1 RGHIRWDVLASASS
15 VPNTHDKSAKPAGLR
30 SVVMSLARI
39 RIAAFLLVLGLCN
52 AETTG
57 SGEIKVNDSIG
68 RSVGT
73 ADTPRSDAGSSE
85 GARGD
90 DEDGEEDLPILPP
103 IILLDF
109 DNGTQSDNATDD
121 KSKRTVNNDLGY
133 GFDRNALH
141 APRKYNYYFPAGKTT
156 VSIEESISP
165 FLPRTIIEKVPAND
179 QRSSSFS
186 RPGQQENRPAPA
198 TSTHQNP
205 ANFRYHDQMK
215 SRPVFGLRTKL
226 TKISSP
232 EQYGGFSPI
241 ARPTETYAEYQGE
254 AYAST
259 TQQPVVFSRTEEAGY
274 ATARPHGGQGYTVS
288 GSSRYTYVTPS
299 PQSYVEVQSQRY
311 LGQGSQNTINVQG
324 YSRPAQAPVESSTPN
339 SVDPSVFLESVQ
351 SRLNPQDY
359 ARPGTNA
366 VESSTP
372 TPSEG
377 VESAGAFANLPR
389 YTVENGVR
397 YENKIFW
404 KYPDGRVS
412 DVPPMT
418 YETYSEY
425 PSLAALQADK
435 SSQDASQIYESGP
448 ITNSV
453 LSQGPVQFPLAPES
467 GNPPTPFISAD
478 SLSNLPQ
485 QQVYRL
491 GYQNLVSQKQIV
503 PQQSKAGSGPAP
515 AYTASST
522 TSPPPRSS
530 LRSTGKNQK
539 NRHEPPRRPILKYM
553 VNSPDPEYA
562 APYTMQNAPRSTP
575 PVQSARGNSAR
586 KTNAGGRNL
595 DNYSNLQ
602 YTDLLNYN
610 PSISQY
616 IKNPTSILNVQPTF
630 VILLFLSWPLSRCT
644 KDVGLNSEEIFD
656 QLATASEN
664 IAHATRQTN
673 ESLNHPREQL
683 SSVSSSLDATLH
695 YENSNGFVPMIP
707 SVSPSYDPDSSSLR
721 PTDLGDNRSERNNA
735 TNAVSAPNNSD
746 TRDEKKLEEDLAYSS
761 EARIFL
767 SFPGSLTNRRS
778 FDFQAAGPNEFELLK
793 VSNDTPAVANYKDFY
808 ENMRGTVNTDSTEI
822 DESSSS
828 GRGQRSKEIEGYGH
842 GYGNPYAQFYTYNNA
857 QDAKK
862 TTYEQEKV
870 TGNYRLQ
877 DTANYDGHGQSTTK
891 KNAAVAAAPS
901 SSRTNYGVNEL
912 GSTHGGTYDNVAEAS
927 KTHHRFSRPVV
938 VAEPSNYKVDTKFS
952 SQLRG
957 ASSDN
962 DNYKTSRKLESS
974 SAETNLSDESV
985 EYVERPRVRV
995 QKTRRRP
1002 ASQSDST
1009 RKHPKEH
1016 QVTDQSTEEQDK
1028 VHKYNS
1034 SKLKPQR
1041 YRVKANPWANDP
1053 TASNLDE
1060 SVEDARHDSR
1070 GSGAGTKS
1078 AKVHHASRPK
1088 HIGTWSHISPSL
1100 EISHSSGIEL
1110 DHVEKPKYVVP
1121 VKVNIV
1127 PLANFDHATALGN
1140 SQGFD
1145 VSNAMLQ
1152 NFVTTA
1158 PISAF
1163 STTAPILSTPM
1174 PDVIVGQSSFQN
1186 PVQTVLLSQPTG
1198 QIKIADTLRTNY
1210 HLPSTMTPVF
1220 ALTSSL
1226 TPALQSVPVQSDVT
1240 PRTTF
1245 AVTSTPAPV
1254 VQQLP
1259 VNQLQQLI
1267 VPQPT
1272 IQTFLQAPFQ
1282 TGSGYQIQVNP
1293 HGLQGQNLVNHNLQ
1307 VQSLPTTPTLL
1318 STQPESRINPES
1330 ADSQGKKDAYSTSG
1344 TNFLASASLTV
1355 GQNEQ
1360 KQATNT
1366 NSYYLQQPANPLEG
1380 VVNQQQLQVQLNKQ
1394 LVKSNRLPNVILQA
1408 ADSTA
1413 SHSNSVNNAVG
1424 ISSSGSAHLPKVG
1437 MKNVEIINPNI
1448 KPSPIDTTVNMFETM
1463 HYPTTFLTTPIP
1475 IFSTV
1480 TPITPHTINLQS
1492 FVDSLTESGAKSKQV
1507 GTLDLKPSQNQERPV
1522 FNPINFVPNADII
1535 KNQNTLNNRLPTN
1548 DPVQQGLN
1556 LVPVMPGGNFFK
1568 PSHTAQ
1574 NELVLKPKLASDLQK
1589 YAEEMFKES
1598 LKTMYNSQKWN
1609 NDRRQQQASS
1619 QNNSEASDLAKL
1631 RTELQKLRASLSE
1644 NKYRD
1649 VLEAHQSENK
1659 VRATDAPKFTKSG
1672 SKKPEMLL
1680 ATLENILKTRPSG
1693 PIHIFHGTNRPNHKH
1708 KPPGDS
1714 DFDGD
1719 FHDDFGSAS
1728 HLTEYLTPPRQNS
1741 FHKSPFHDKPK
1752 KRPGSSR
1759 FKNGPRKPIRS
1770 KHSPPRSGLEASSSN
1785 IDIHLDGPRY
1795 YESPFEHDSF
1805 EYNSRHQSFLDAYPS
1820 LTTSS
1825 PEIFSK
1831 ILRELKSSSKEYDIN
1846 HPRMHNLLG
1855 LLMKNKQLPTR
1866 STQNYFRDNGQ
1877 LGQYFESQ
1885 KRRQA
1890 LQFFDDNL
1898 RDYLERADV
1907 TSQQTSGPNRKKVP
1921 YASPNH
1927 SGVGSASHAY
1937 GSVPPKRPLPYG
1949 SSSAQQIESHRK
1961 SPLASYFDTSSTP
1974 NTYRAATS
1982 ADKPLDAS
1990 KLIVSPSLSN
2000 LQSESYS
2007 PIYDSFHQDKSIELA
2022 GFADFEYPSYTGI
2035 GKLISQDFQH
2045 QPGATLSAVQVP
2057 VYKTSYPLSKAGDY
2071 ARTYAPSFPSSGAAT
2086 QPFLLRT
2093 SYQPAE
2099 SDVDFT
2105 FGPASKFSLTP
2116 QSRNV
2121 SPFLSPLSSFQGQV
2135 VPIQTA
2141 GNSAQFPR
2149 YKGASIEV
2157 YPVPS
2162 SLPKAQGS
2170 YESLYSQPQLH
2181 FSKEHGSQPVNVQQ
2195 NTVQSSIS
2203 TEDVLDDVEIINKKN
2218 PEPHTPQPDEDDDE
2232 DERFTNPEK
2241 EYEHNSENDSAEQSG
2256 KHFKEPPT
2264 ESDFRPSTSF
2274 PFKEYDEKFGKYRA
2288 QIDDEDSENKPHSR
2302 YKNYSAND
2310 DDEEDESSSE
2320 DRAEYVKSSKPSR
2333 DSYEEEDE
2341 EDEEE
2346 SRKHERHEGS
2356 DNDSHK
2362 VEPKQSKYY
2371 GKDFEQEFEES
2382 YRKELPKHKYVHV
2395 KEVPEID
2402 SYNNPKPSRRQQK
2415 DDNRSRVNHEH
2426 REESKNYGSRV
2437 SHRNRKTPRTG
2448 YRDNAAYG
2456 TDVSANKTPRLVV
2469 FSALT
2474 SMVELKEQS
2483 KKQKRGVAFFGSPD
2497 FFGIVPAFG
2506 SSSWAPTSFAASA
2519 WNPPSTPDVAL
2530 AQIQVQATH
2539 NVALQALKDPS
2550 PGTPSIAYP
2559 PEVLRAIQQA
2569 KDATNNVAIAQHK
2582 VAEAKQAA
2590 LIQQKVAL
2598 AKEAASREAAARSQE
2613 ISQHAEA
2620 EAKVSARQ
2628 LVAMQQRLAT
2638 LKDAVAAA
2646 QRVAAARE
2654 AAAAAA
2660 IQRNAAE
2667 TAAELQ
2673 KQDVDKQISQSEQEA
2688 KEKDILAAKEN
2699 AVAAAVQQA
2708 SLQKSI
2714 HPWG

>member
-1 RGHIRWDVLASASS
+1 
-15 VPNTHDKSAKPAGLR
+15 
-30 SVVMSLARI
+30 M
-39 RIAAFLLVLGLCN
+39 
-52 AETTG
+52 
-57 SGEIKVNDSIG
+57 
-68 RSVGT
+68 
-73 ADTPRSDAGSSE
+73 
-85 GARGD
+85 
-90 DEDGEEDLPILPP
+90 IL
-103 IILLDF
+103 
-109 DNGTQSDNATDD
+109 
-121 KSKRTVNNDLGY
+121 
-133 GFDRNALH
+133 
-141 APRKYNYYFPAGKTT
+141 YY
-156 VSIEESISP
+156 
-165 FLPRTIIEKVPAND
+165 
-179 QRSSSFS
+179 
-186 RPGQQENRPAPA
+186 
-198 TSTHQNP
+198 
-205 ANFRYHDQMK
+205 
-215 SRPVFGLRTKL
+215 
-226 TKISSP
+226 
-232 EQYGGFSPI
+232 
-241 ARPTETYAEYQGE
+241 
-254 AYAST
+254 
-259 TQQPVVFSRTEEAGY
+259 
-274 ATARPHGGQGYTVS
+274 
-288 GSSRYTYVTPS
+288 
-299 PQSYVEVQSQRY
+299 
-311 LGQGSQNTINVQG
+311 
-324 YSRPAQAPVESSTPN
+324 
-339 SVDPSVFLESVQ
+339 
-351 SRLNPQDY
+351 
-359 ARPGTNA
+359 
-366 VESSTP
+366 
-372 TPSEG
+372 
-377 VESAGAFANLPR
+377 
-389 YTVENGVR
+389 
-397 YENKIFW
+397 
-404 KYPDGRVS
+404 
-412 DVPPMT
+412 
-418 YETYSEY
+418 
-425 PSLAALQADK
+425 
-435 SSQDASQIYESGP
+435 
-448 ITNSV
+448 
-453 LSQGPVQFPLAPES
+453 
-467 GNPPTPFISAD
+467 
-478 SLSNLPQ
+478 
-485 QQVYRL
+485 
-491 GYQNLVSQKQIV
+491 
-503 PQQSKAGSGPAP
+503 
-515 AYTASST
+515 
-522 TSPPPRSS
+522 
-530 LRSTGKNQK
+530 
-539 NRHEPPRRPILKYM
+539 
-553 VNSPDPEYA
+553 
-562 APYTMQNAPRSTP
+562 
-575 PVQSARGNSAR
+575 
-586 KTNAGGRNL
+586 
-595 DNYSNLQ
+595 
-602 YTDLLNYN
+602 
-610 PSISQY
+610 
-616 IKNPTSILNVQPTF
+616 

-974 SAETNLSDESV
+974 SAETSEHFEAYGGNDKQRSYVHSDDSRNLSDESV

-1163 STTAPILSTPM
+1163 STTAPILSTPSPVLAQNLQALQKNVQNLGVSSSV

-1380 VVNQQQLQVQLNKQ
+1380 VVNQVNVNMTPKTKTILQATQVIPTIIQPGTTLNGLAVNTQQLVPTNHNLQDSNLILQRPRGYIKLQTGSGVDNVAQQQLQVQLNKQ

-1907 TSQQTSGPNRKKVP
+1907 TSQQTSGPNRKV
-1921 YASPNH
+1921 Y
-1927 SGVGSASHAY
+1927 SG
-1937 GSVPPKRPLPYG
+1937 
-1949 SSSAQQIESHRK
+1949 
-1961 SPLASYFDTSSTP
+1961 
-1974 NTYRAATS
+1974 N
-1982 ADKPLDAS
+1982 
-1990 KLIVSPSLSN
+1990 
-2000 LQSESYS
+2000 
-2007 PIYDSFHQDKSIELA
+2007 
-2022 GFADFEYPSYTGI
+2022 
-2035 GKLISQDFQH
+2035 
-2045 QPGATLSAVQVP
+2045 
-2057 VYKTSYPLSKAGDY
+2057 
-2071 ARTYAPSFPSSGAAT
+2071 GAA
-2086 QPFLLRT
+2086 
-2093 SYQPAE
+2093 
-2099 SDVDFT
+2099 
-2105 FGPASKFSLTP
+2105 
-2116 QSRNV
+2116 
-2121 SPFLSPLSSFQGQV
+2121 
-2135 VPIQTA
+2135 
-2141 GNSAQFPR
+2141 
-2149 YKGASIEV
+2149 
-2157 YPVPS
+2157 
-2162 SLPKAQGS
+2162 
-2170 YESLYSQPQLH
+2170 
-2181 FSKEHGSQPVNVQQ
+2181 
-2195 NTVQSSIS
+2195 
-2203 TEDVLDDVEIINKKN
+2203 
-2218 PEPHTPQPDEDDDE
+2218 
-2232 DERFTNPEK
+2232 
-2241 EYEHNSENDSAEQSG
+2241 
-2256 KHFKEPPT
+2256 
-2264 ESDFRPSTSF
+2264 
-2274 PFKEYDEKFGKYRA
+2274 
-2288 QIDDEDSENKPHSR
+2288 
-2302 YKNYSAND
+2302 
-2310 DDEEDESSSE
+2310 
-2320 DRAEYVKSSKPSR
+2320 
-2333 DSYEEEDE
+2333 
-2341 EDEEE
+2341 
-2346 SRKHERHEGS
+2346 
-2356 DNDSHK
+2356 
-2362 VEPKQSKYY
+2362 
-2371 GKDFEQEFEES
+2371 
-2382 YRKELPKHKYVHV
+2382 
-2395 KEVPEID
+2395 
-2402 SYNNPKPSRRQQK
+2402 
-2415 DDNRSRVNHEH
+2415 
-2426 REESKNYGSRV
+2426 
-2437 SHRNRKTPRTG
+2437 
-2448 YRDNAAYG
+2448 
-2456 TDVSANKTPRLVV
+2456 
-2469 FSALT
+2469 
-2474 SMVELKEQS
+2474 
-2483 KKQKRGVAFFGSPD
+2483 
-2497 FFGIVPAFG
+2497 
-2506 SSSWAPTSFAASA
+2506 
-2519 WNPPSTPDVAL
+2519 
-2530 AQIQVQATH
+2530 
-2539 NVALQALKDPS
+2539 
-2550 PGTPSIAYP
+2550 
-2559 PEVLRAIQQA
+2559 
-2569 KDATNNVAIAQHK
+2569 
-2582 VAEAKQAA
+2582 
-2590 LIQQKVAL
+2590 
-2598 AKEAASREAAARSQE
+2598 
-2613 ISQHAEA
+2613 
-2620 EAKVSARQ
+2620 
-2628 LVAMQQRLAT
+2628 
-2638 LKDAVAAA
+2638 
-2646 QRVAAARE
+2646 
-2654 AAAAAA
+2654 
-2660 IQRNAAE
+2660 
-2667 TAAELQ
+2667 
-2673 KQDVDKQISQSEQEA
+2673 
-2688 KEKDILAAKEN
+2688 
-2699 AVAAAVQQA
+2699 
-2708 SLQKSI
+2708 
-2714 HPWG
+2714 